1 MPKKVIVD
9 HVIGGIFLGVGVI
22 IIFRVRIEKRME
34 SLIMSIKKILKNTK
48 GFRSVTSLIVFQYAL
63 IYNTSYE
70 YSVRSANCSCGC
82 YHNNTVPPS
91 IMMVFPVAKEKL
103 SLATHAATLATS
115 SGLPHL
121 FIDGSEAAL
130 SLSYSVIDPYVANV
144 AILPRAKV

>member
-1 MPKKVIVD
+1 MLLKNSKRSSITIRSEFFD
-9 HVIGGIFLGVGVI
+9 LQRILS
-22 IIFRVRIEKRME
+22 IFR
-34 SLIMSIKKILKNTK
+34 N
-48 GFRSVTSLIVFQYAL
+48 G
-63 IYNTSYE
+63 
-70 YSVRSANCSCGC
+70 RSAHCSCGC